1 MRIKVSL
8 AIVFFILLVNT
19 GMVFSQG
26 EAPENPP
33 VKEAPSA
40 DTEAQW
46 IWGDVVSIDTAA
58 KTVLVK
64 YLDYE
69 TDMEKEINIS
79 VDDKTAYENVKSID
93 EIKLQDT
100 LSVDYIVN
108 AGGKNIAKNISIE
121 RPEAVEALPQGN
133 AEQGQKAAPGLE

>member
-8 AIVFFILLVNT
+8 FLVSFILLINT
-19 GMVFSQG
+19 GVVFSEG
-26 EAPENPP
+26 EATENPT
-33 VKEAPSA
+33 VKEALSV

-46 IWGDVVSIDTAA
+46 IWGDAVSIDTAA

-69 TDMEKEINIS
+69 TDTEKEINIS

-100 LSVDYIVN
+100 LSVDYIISPE
-108 AGGKNIAKNISIE
+108 GKNIAKNISVE
-121 RPEAVEALPQGN
+121 RPEGIETLPQGN
-133 AEQGQKAAPGLE
+133 TKEE